1 MDWLNYHHLRYF
13 WAVAREGSIA
23 RASKLLHVSQ
33 PSISTQLRQLER
45 FLGEKLLQRHGRG
58 LQLTDMGRFVL
69 GYAEQ
74 IFSLGRD
81 LLDAVRDQPTGQPQR
96 LQVGITDV
104 VPKDLSHRLLGPLLD
119 GDPPVRLV
127 VHEDQPDR
135 LLAELAIFGLDV
147 VIADGPAAA
156 GTKVRAFHHP
166 LGSSPVG
173 VFGSRRMVAPL
184 RSDFP
189 ASLRDRPFV
198 LPQEHSDLRRDFEA
212 LMRQRDIRVRV
223 VAEIEDFALQSTF
236 ARSGAGLV
244 LAPTVLAA
252 DLARVHGLASCGDL
266 PGLQAR
272 YFAITVDRRV
282 KHPALASLLRNA
294 RRGLFADGGS

>member
-23 RASKLLHVSQ
+23 RASKQLHVSQ

-45 FLGEKLLQRHGRG
+45 SLGEKLLQKHGRG

-81 LLDAVRDQPTGQPQR
+81 LLDAVRDQPTGQPVR
-96 LQVGITDV
+96 LQVGIADV
-104 VPKDLSHRLLGPLLD
+104 VPKQLSHRLLAPLLV
-119 GDPPVRLV
+119 GDPPVRIV
-127 VHEDQPDR
+127 VQEDRPER
-135 LLAELAIFGLDV
+135 LLAELAVFALDV
-147 VIADGPAAA
+147 VIADVPAAV
-156 GTKVRAFHHP
+156 GSRVRAFHHP

-173 VFGSRRMVAPL
+173 VFGTRKVAAPL
-184 RSDFP
+184 RRGFP
-189 ASLRDRPFV
+189 GSLRDQPFV
-198 LPQEHSDLRRDFEA
+198 LPLEQAELRRDFDA
-212 LMRQRDIRVRV
+212 LLRDRDIRVRI
-223 VAEIEDFALQSTF
+223 VAEVEDSALQKTF
-236 ARSGAGLV
+236 ARDGAGLV
-244 LAPTVLAA
+244 LAPTVLAH
-252 DLARVHGLASCGDL
+252 DLAETHGLVACGTM

-282 KHPALASLLRNA
+282 KHPAFPLLLRSA
-294 RRGLFADGGS
+294 RQGLFADG

>member
-45 FLGEKLLQRHGRG
+45 FLGETLLQRHGRG

-81 LLDAVRDQPTGQPQR
+81 MLDAVRDQPTGQPLR

-104 VPKDLSHRLLGPLLD
+104 IPKHLSYRLLGPLMTAD
-119 GDPPVRLV
+119 SAVRLV
-127 VHEDQPDR
+127 VHEDRPDR
-135 LLAELAIFGLDV
+135 LLAELAVYGLDV
-147 VIADGPAAA
+147 VIADVPAAV

-166 LGSSPVG
+166 LGSSAVG
-173 VFGSRRMVAPL
+173 VFGPRRTVAPL
-184 RSDFP
+184 RRGFP
-189 ASLRDRPFV
+189 ESLRDRPFV
-198 LPQEHSDLRRDFEA
+198 LPLEHAELRREFEVW
-212 LMRQRDIRVRV
+212 MRDRGIRVRI
-223 VAEIEDFALQSTF
+223 VAEVEDSALQNTF
-236 ARSGAGLV
+236 AHRGAGLI

-252 DLARVHGLASCGDL
+252 DLAAAYGLASCGEL
-266 PGLQAR
+266 PGLMAR

-282 KHPALASLLRNA
+282 KHPALAALLRTA
-294 RRGLFADGGS
+294 RSGLFARDEA